1 MYHHVR
7 GEVLDLSPTA
17 VVVEAGGIGFD
28 LRIPLSTYRQLKG
41 KTEALLLT
49 HFHVRED
56 EHRLF
61 GFATA
66 AERDLFRLLVSVSSV
81 GPATALA
88 CLCALT
94 PEEVVRAILADDF
107 RTLQRV
113 KGVGRR
119 LAERLALELKDRLDG
134 LAKTLGVAAPQASLS
149 RPTGLNPSAAATPEV
164 ADAVLALVS
173 LGFERKKAEERV
185 QETLKSFAG
194 EARELDVEAIVK
206 ECLRQ
211 RVSPR

>member
-7 GEVLDLSPTA
+7 GEVLELSPTA
-17 VVVEAGGIGFD
+17 VVVETGGIGFD

-41 KTEALLLT
+41 KTEAMLLT

-61 GFATA
+61 GFATT
-66 AERDLFRLLVSVSSV
+66 AERDLFRLLLSVSSV

-119 LAERLALELKDRLDG
+119 LAERLALELKERVDS
-134 LAKTLGVAAPQASLS
+134 LAKSLGVAVPQASAA
-149 RPTGLNPSAAATPEV
+149 RQTGLGAAATPEV
-164 ADAVLALVS
+164 TDAVLALVS

-185 QETLKSFAG
+185 EETFRSLVG
-194 EARELDVEAIVK
+194 EGRELDVEGIVK